1 MRFDGIEAAGLTVA
15 ILAVIVSCVFI
26 AQNSFPAFQYASGE
40 YSPKHLV
47 ETTENV
53 GQEVSRFMW
62 ESRSLDLI
70 AQALVL
76 FGAAVGC
83 LAILRSEKA
92 EKKVKSE

>member
-26 AQNSFPAFQYASGE
+26 AQNSFPTP
-40 YSPKHLV
+40 YSTPPL
-47 ETTENV
+47 ESTQSV
-53 GQEVSRFMW
+53 GQEVSKFMW
-62 ESRSLDLI
+62 KSRSLDLI

>member
-1 MRFDGIEAAGLTVA
+1 MA
-15 ILAVIVSCVFI
+15 
-26 AQNSFPAFQYASGE
+26 
-40 YSPKHLV
+40 
-47 ETTENV
+47 NV
-53 GQEVSRFMW
+53 TQSVGKEVSKFMW

-83 LAILRSEKA
+83 LAILRSEKD

>member
-26 AQNSFPAFQYASGE
+26 AQNSFPAFQYAS
-40 YSPKHLV
+40 YSNPHMA
-47 ETTENV
+47 NV
-53 GQEVSRFMW
+53 TQSVGKEVSKFMW

-76 FGAAVGC
+76 FGAAIGC
-83 LAILRSEKA
+83 LAILRSEKD